1 MKAFDETSAVPT
13 GSHYVDIF
21 PVRRIWMLMRSRS
34 VSNWWALDIYGAKSI
49 PRKICSS
56 WACQVPACYVRE
68 MESKWQIYRNY
79 PPKSSGIWIEILP
92 MMFGAPLSS
101 MIFVMIKRDKICW
114 HLFRRAPSWVSRAFT
129 IRPGSWCT
137 WPKVQPTFFAKPT
150 HGHWGPLQIA
160 QSFQLR
166 CSYRQVLIEL
176 FTLVLQVERYSL
188 NWRPGLDE
196 SMCLGF
202 ENLKLWSGYPTGK
215 RNWSLVKAWYFP
227 FSKVF
232 KLGTFSQFE
241 VGWLWEW
248 CFWGA
253 DPGQI
258 LWCLLLLWDLRAPLC
273 HGCRHGSAIRDG
285 SWFYSADEDATHHL
299 GTLLWWP
306 WLVLCIWKTL
316 QCHKLV
322 ANLKMGDA
330 RMGGGFH
337 WIVHVLF
344 LLGLYGVWKKNFLSP
359 RIMSWSSC

>member
-1 MKAFDETSAVPT
+1 MKAFDETSTVAT
-13 GSHYVDIF
+13 GSHYVDIV

-202 ENLKLWSGYPTGK
+202 EKLKLWSGYPTGK

-232 KLGTFSQFE
+232 KLGTFSPIWSWM
-241 VGWLWEW
+241 VVRMMLLRSWPR
-248 CFWGA
+248 A
-253 DPGQI
+253 DI
-258 LWCLLLLWDLRAPLC
+258 MMFTASLRPMCPPL
-273 HGCRHGSAIRDG
+273 
-285 SWFYSADEDATHHL
+285 
-299 GTLLWWP
+299 
-306 WLVLCIWKTL
+306 
-316 QCHKLV
+316 
-322 ANLKMGDA
+322 
-330 RMGGGFH
+330 
-337 WIVHVLF
+337 
-344 LLGLYGVWKKNFLSP
+344 P
-359 RIMSWSSC
+359 RVPTR

>member
-1 MKAFDETSAVPT
+1 
-13 GSHYVDIF
+13 
-21 PVRRIWMLMRSRS
+21 
-34 VSNWWALDIYGAKSI
+34 
-49 PRKICSS
+49 
-56 WACQVPACYVRE
+56 

-160 QSFQLR
+160 LSFQLR

-202 ENLKLWSGYPTGK
+202 EKLKLWSGYPTGK

-232 KLGTFSQFE
+232 KLGTFPNLKLDGCENGAFE
-241 VGWLWEW
+241 ELTPGRYYDVY
-248 CFWGA
+248 CFSETYVPPSATGA
-253 DPGQI
+253 DTVAQFGMDPDSI
-258 LWCLLLLWDLRAPLC
+258 LQTRTQLITLGPFFDDL
-273 HGCRHGSAIRDG
+273 G
-285 SWFYSADEDATHHL
+285 
-299 GTLLWWP
+299 
-306 WLVLCIWKTL
+306 
-316 QCHKLV
+316 
-322 ANLKMGDA
+322 
-330 RMGGGFH
+330 
-337 WIVHVLF
+337 
-344 LLGLYGVWKKNFLSP
+344 
-359 RIMSWSSC
+359 WSCVSGRPCNVTSL